1 MEEKIT
7 PKFAKQGGLV
17 PAIVQDHM
25 SGQVLMLA
33 YMNEEA
39 WNMTLETRE
48 AHYFSRSRQ
57 TLWHKGDT
65 SGHVQRVKEI
75 LLDCD
80 ADTVLLKVEQ
90 VGGAACHEGYAS
102 CFFRRRRGTAGRRW
116 GRRFLIPGRYT
127 SVDKLRLGIPK
138 GSLEKA
144 TIDLFRRAGWNIKG
158 NGRSYFP
165 DIDDPEIACTMCRA
179 QEMSRYVENGTLDCG
194 LTGKDWI
201 IENDSRVVVVAD
213 LMYSKAS
220 SRPVRWVLAVPGDS
234 EIRSIADMA
243 GKKIATELV
252 NYTHR
257 YFQSKKIPVTVEFS
271 WGATEAKVA
280 QGLADAVVEVTETG
294 STIRAHGLKII
305 HEFFQSNTQ
314 LIVNPE
320 VWENNDFKREKIEN
334 LRVLLMGALRA
345 ENMVGLKMNI
355 QEKSLKSIIAL
366 LPSLLA
372 PTISSLYETDW
383 YSVEVVV
390 NQEEVRSLVPR
401 LVAAGAQGIV
411 EYPLYKVI

>member
-1 MEEKIT
+1 M
-7 PKFAKQGGLV
+7 
-17 PAIVQDHM
+17 
-25 SGQVLMLA
+25 
-33 YMNEEA
+33 
-39 WNMTLETRE
+39 
-48 AHYFSRSRQ
+48 
-57 TLWHKGDT
+57 
-65 SGHVQRVKEI
+65 
-75 LLDCD
+75 
-80 ADTVLLKVEQ
+80 
-90 VGGAACHEGYAS
+90 
-102 CFFRRRRGTAGRRW
+102 
-116 GRRFLIPGRYT
+116 
-127 SVDKLRLGIPK
+127 DKLRLGIPK

-165 DIDDPEIACTMCRA
+165 DIDDTEIACTMCRA

-201 IENDSRVVVVAD
+201 MENDSRVVVVAD

-220 SRPVRWVLAVPGDS
+220 SRPVRWVLAVPGES
-234 EIRSIADMA
+234 TIRSLTDMA

-252 NYTHR
+252 NYTRR
-257 YFQSKKIPVTVEFS
+257 YFESRKIPVTVEFS

-294 STIRAHGLKII
+294 STIRAHGLKIV

-320 VWENNDFKREKIEN
+320 VWESNDFKREKIEN

-355 QEKSLKSIIAL
+355 PEKKLKNIIAL